1 MGKLNSTFLFLA
13 LFPGAS
19 TNAVAATDILSQEAV
34 SAAVGSAFQDILG
47 GRPAQAVAKVEPVI
61 ASFDAMQAG
70 NPHACAQTEDQAAT
84 LALLDAAKGDR
95 KLTIVSLDYC
105 AGYFIKGFALIDLH
119 RARDALP
126 WLQSAH
132 DHAPLHAHFTNE
144 LAEWY
149 KADRQWQKAYDLFRE
164 ASDSADNAEET
175 SRDPYKARALRG
187 MGYTRIETG
196 DLNEAE
202 ALFNAS
208 LKLEPGSK
216 AALNE
221 LEYIRSLRRTPTT

>member
-1 MGKLNSTFLFLA
+1 MGKLNSAFFSSVVLL
-13 LFPGAS
+13 GAS
-19 TNAVAATDILSQEAV
+19 TSAVAATEILSRDSV
-34 SAAVGSAFQDILG
+34 SAAVGSAFQDILDA
-47 GRPAQAVAKVEPVI
+47 RPAQALQKVEPVI
-61 ASFDAMQAG
+61 ASFDAMQAD

-126 WLQSAH
+126 WLQRAH

-164 ASDSADNAEET
+164 ASDSADNAEEA
-175 SRDPYKARALRG
+175 SRDLYKARALRG

-208 LKLEPGSK
+208 LKLEPASK

-221 LEYIRSLRRTPTT
+221 LEYIRGLRRTPST